1 MAAEKASGDAGTLY
15 LLSVHRPI
23 LARLI
28 MTGTGVHWPV
38 DLTAPGGMRKAED
51 TRESL
56 TCRRNVI
63 LAAASA

>member
-28 MTGTGVHWPV
+28 MSGTVGHWPV
-38 DLTAPGGMRKAED
+38 DLTAPGVRKTEG

-56 TCRRNVI
+56 TCRRKVI